1 MRWQTAA
8 VLEIDESAFSVL
20 LHAYGK
26 ATDTPGHL
34 QALLDGDEAAR
45 RKALNHLGYAVL
57 HQGTPWPVT
66 ASAAL
71 VIGRILRDASITGP
85 ETAWLRRALLR
96 WLAEFGDVAATPY
109 QGDLVADADPPGRD
123 VRSEI
128 ARIVA
133 DSTDEDGPWDRVVA
147 DRQRERAMWAQ
158 IMLDCRRAATH
169 LMDVAL
175 AGLTDPD
182 AEVRASAAD
191 AVAMLAQA
199 AELAG

>member
-1 MRWQTAA
+1 
-8 VLEIDESAFSVL
+8 VLEIDESGFPVSM
-20 LHAYGK
+20 HAYGK
-26 ATDTPGHL
+26 AADTPAHL
-34 QALLDGDEAAR
+34 RALLDGDVAAR
-45 RKALNHLGYAVL
+45 RKALNHLNSAVL

-71 VIGRILRDASITGP
+71 VIGQILRDASIAGP
-85 ETAWLRRALLR
+85 ETAWLRRELLR

-133 DSTDEDGPWDRVVA
+133 DCTDEDGPWDHVVA

-158 IMLDCRRAATH
+158 IMLDCRQAAAH
-169 LMDVAL
+169 LIDVAV

-191 AVAMLAQA
+191 AAAMLTRATGLDQ
-199 AELAG
+199 